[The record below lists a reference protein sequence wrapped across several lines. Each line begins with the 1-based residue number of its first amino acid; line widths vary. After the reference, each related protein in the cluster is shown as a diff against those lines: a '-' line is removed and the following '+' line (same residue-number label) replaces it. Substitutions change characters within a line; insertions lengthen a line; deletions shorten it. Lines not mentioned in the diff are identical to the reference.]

1 MRLLPDSLVGRTV
14 VVLLVGL
21 VLSQSVALG
30 IYSGNRLDTL
40 ISVGGQAAA
49 ERVASI
55 VQLVANA
62 PASERSHMLR
72 NLDAPGV
79 RSAWSSEPLVEE
91 QGDDPVAEQLRGLV
105 RQRLQVHE
113 VRVAIGRRGDGGGF
127 VRGEG
132 GGFARNEGGGAGRGG
147 SGGGMGQHRV
157 PVPAPSGADGTPPQ
171 VQHMS
176 PGFNRMWHGVPFDEV
191 VRIAVKLDD
200 HSWINFV
207 APLDAAESLW
217 APRFVLSLT
226 VMAVLTAVLLVLAL
240 RRVARPFATFAAAA
254 ERLGVDVNAPPL
266 AEKGPREVRGAAH
279 AFNVMQDRLRRFV
292 EDRTQMLAAISHDLR
307 TPITRMRLR
316 AEFVEDDEQRDK
328 MLADLAEMEA
338 MISATLAFARD
349 DAAQEPRR
357 AVDIAAILQGL
368 ADDFSASG
376 ATVSYDGPDHLSLP
390 AKPSALKRAL
400 SNLVDNAVKYGGC
413 AEIRLRRAD
422 RRVIAEIIDDGPGIP
437 PEEREKVFQP
447 FYRLERSRSRDTGGT
462 GLGLAI
468 ARTAIRGQGGDVEM
482 DNRPEGGLVARV
494 VLPG

>member
-91 QGDDPVAEQLRGLV
+91 QGDVPVAEQLRGLV

-132 GGFARNEGGGAGRGG
+132 GGFARNEGGGVGRGG

-157 PVPAPSGADGTPPQ
+157 PVPTPADGTPPQ

-390 AKPSALKRAL
+390 AKPSALKRAM
-400 SNLVDNAVKYGGC
+400 SNLVDNAVKYGGR
-413 AEIRLRRAD
+413 AEIRLRRTD
-422 RRVIAEIIDDGPGIP
+422 HRVIAEIIDDGPGIP

-468 ARTAIRGQGGDVEM
+468 ARDIATSHGGDITLSKA
-482 DNRPEGGLVARV
+482 PIGGLRAV
-494 VLPG
+494 VRIPV

>member
-1 MRLLPDSLVGRTV
+1 
-14 VVLLVGL
+14 
-21 VLSQSVALG
+21 
-30 IYSGNRLDTL
+30 
-40 ISVGGQAAA
+40 
-49 ERVASI
+49 
-55 VQLVANA
+55 
-62 PASERSHMLR
+62 
-72 NLDAPGV
+72 
-79 RSAWSSEPLVEE
+79 
-91 QGDDPVAEQLRGLV
+91 
-105 RQRLQVHE
+105 
-113 VRVAIGRRGDGGGF
+113 
-127 VRGEG
+127 
-132 GGFARNEGGGAGRGG
+132 
-147 SGGGMGQHRV
+147 
-157 PVPAPSGADGTPPQ
+157 
-171 VQHMS
+171 MS

-207 APLDAAESLW
+207 APLDAVESLW

-390 AKPSALKRAL
+390 AKPSALKRAM
-400 SNLVDNAVKYGGC
+400 SNLVDNAVKYGGR
-413 AEIRLRRAD
+413 AEIRLRRTD
-422 RRVIAEIIDDGPGIP
+422 HRVIAEIIDDGPGIP